1 MKLLQYYLL
10 CCLATTLTAQT
21 NTEIHLF
28 DIINDGN
35 TTSLVNGKNI
45 SNNEGYDSQ
54 PQFLAK
60 NVLIYAGTREG
71 QTEIMQYTRGT
82 TRVFN
87 KTTSGSEYSPQF
99 IVGKRGISA
108 VRLDTTGLQRL
119 YAYLPRK
126 EETPV
131 LIKDAVVAYFTWVD
145 EQTIVSADIV
155 DSELHLVVHN
165 TSTAQSTDLAIAV
178 GRSFHKIPN
187 TNLVSFIDKTE
198 DAWVV
203 KSIDPSSLKIEEI
216 TVLIPGVEDIA
227 WLPDGSLLAAKE
239 NTLFIKRKDAQ
250 WTSFYSF
257 DDEDLKNISRFAI
270 DSEGSQIAIVSEV
283 SPGKTVD
290 KHLKPFNDRNLNAF
304 TNSFTEDVVVRN
316 FFKDTLYTG
325 RNALR
330 DHYEAYFKKTTT
342 SKVAVLNRIIKD
354 NIVIDEEEVTGN
366 GVTHKQA
373 TIYEV
378 GNGKIASMTII
389 KDNPTA
395 PNPVSTVDTQ
405 LKAYNEGNIAGF
417 MDLYTDDIALY
428 SYPYIPEITERSV
441 ITKTYGDMFTQLPDL
456 EAVINN
462 RIVIGNISIDHE
474 KLNANG
480 NTWYGVAI
488 NEVLNGKISRV
499 TFL

>member
-1 MKLLQYYLL
+1 MKLLQCYLL
-10 CCLATTLTAQT
+10 CFLATTLAAQT

-28 DIINDGN
+28 DIINDG
-35 TTSLVNGKNI
+35 TKASLVNGKNI

-60 NVLIYAGTREG
+60 DILIYAGSLEG

-126 EETPV
+126 EETPM
-131 LIKDAVVAYFTWVD
+131 LIKDAVVAYYTWVD
-145 EQTIVSADIV
+145 AQTIVSADIV
-155 DSELHLVVHN
+155 EDDLHLVIHN
-165 TSTAQSTDLAIAV
+165 IKTGRSNDLGITV

-187 TNLVSFIDKTE
+187 TNLVSFIDKSE

-216 TVLIPGVEDIA
+216 TALIPGVEDIA
-227 WLPDGSLLAAKE
+227 WLSDGSLLAAKE
-239 NTLFIKRKDAQ
+239 NTIFIKRKDAQ

-270 DSEGSQIAIVSEV
+270 AADGSQIAVVSEV

-290 KHLKPFNDRNLNAF
+290 KHLKPFNERNLNAF
-304 TNSFTEDVVVRN
+304 ADSFTEDVVIRN

-325 RNALR
+325 RDALR
-330 DHYEAYFKKTTT
+330 NHYETYFKKTAT
-342 SKVAVLNRIIKD
+342 SKVAVLNRIIKG
-354 NIVIDEEEVTGN
+354 NIVIDEEEVTVN
-366 GVTHKQA
+366 GVTNRQA

-378 GNGKIASMTII
+378 RNGKIASMSFIR
-389 KDNPTA
+389 DNRDATDPE
-395 PNPVSTVDTQ
+395 PTVDKQ
-405 LKAYNEGNIAGF
+405 LKSYNEGDIEGF
-417 MDLYTDDIALY
+417 MDLYTDSIALY
-428 SYPYIPEITERSV
+428 RYPTVPELTERSV

-456 EAVINN
+456 KAIINN
-462 RIVIGNISIDHE
+462 RIVIGNITIDHE
-474 KLNANG
+474 KLFANG

-488 NEVLNGKISRV
+488 NEVLNGKINRV